1 MTPSLVEAA
10 KDVTQT
16 WDHENNWRKDNSGG
30 AYRQALQT
38 KTGKPRFRDL
48 QKRLDGRLL
57 QTLQG
62 VYEACYS
69 AKEETR
75 KGVGEPNR
83 ATHQGVAYKD
93 AARLIDCAEG

>member
-1 MTPSLVEAA
+1 MTLIEFESELILAQSSV
-10 KDVTQT
+10 
-16 WDHENNWRKDNSGG
+16 HENNWQKDSSG
-30 AYRQALQT
+30 ATYRQALQN

-83 ATHQGVAYKD
+83 TTHQQGT
-93 AARLIDCAEG
+93 LNP